1 MFGQVI
7 PRSFLWLV
15 TLCAV
20 LMIGIIGCGGDEED
34 DNEWVG
40 TWAVETIDGQN
51 YEMFWTSVGYPV
63 VTNNVMFNSDG
74 TVDSE
79 FAFEGLGSTKGTGT
93 YSLSGSNFTMS
104 GFLISNT
111 IDDTITTEEDT
122 GSDEDTGTWS
132 REGNTLTITSN
143 DGTVIVLKK
152 K

>member
-7 PRSFLWLV
+7 PRSFLWFV
-15 TLCAV
+15 SLCAV
-20 LMIGIIGCGGDEED
+20 LIIGIIGCGGDENGDDNGAD

-40 TWAVETIDGQN
+40 TWSLETFDGQN
-51 YEMFWTSVGYPV
+51 YEMFWASLGSSVI
-63 VTNNVMFNSDG
+63 TNSMTFHEDG
-74 TVDSE
+74 TWDSE
-79 FAFEGLGSTKGTGT
+79 FALEGLGTIKTMGT
-93 YSLSGSNFTMS
+93 YSLSGSNYTVS
-104 GFLISNT
+104 GFDFS
-111 IDDTITTEEDT
+111 ITAEEET